1 MRQRSSYGWLE
12 LIVGILL
19 TVLGI
24 YSFFRPVDYL
34 TTLIVIYGIH
44 LALVYNTL
52 PQMVADHYDFAGNP
66 DSYGNRIGLVMEPLI
81 SIMIVVIMDLVSN
94 FPDLWNYPVKVTEE
108 NREFLYKVTLLMVSI
123 LKIIVT
129 ALLMYMG
136 LCSMY
141 SFLPPT
147 MIYVFVILLLT
158 VCFGSIFIMWRGSK

>member
-1 MRQRSSYGWLE
+1 MKRIKYISS
-12 LIVGILL
+12 LICV
-19 TVLGI
+19 V
-24 YSFFRPVDYL
+24 
-34 TTLIVIYGIH
+34 LIVIYGIH

-129 ALLMYMG
+129 ALLLYMG

>member
-1 MRQRSSYGWLE
+1 MKRIKYISS
-12 LIVGILL
+12 LICIV
-19 TVLGI
+19 
-24 YSFFRPVDYL
+24 
-34 TTLIVIYGIH
+34 LIVIYGIH

-81 SIMIVVIMDLVSN
+81 MDLVSN

-129 ALLMYMG
+129 ALLLYMG

-141 SFLPPT
+141 SFLLPT

>member
-1 MRQRSSYGWLE
+1 MKRIKYISS
-12 LIVGILL
+12 LICFV
-19 TVLGI
+19 
-24 YSFFRPVDYL
+24 
-34 TTLIVIYGIH
+34 LIVIYGIH

-52 PQMVADHYDFAGNP
+52 PQMVANHYDFAGNP

-81 SIMIVVIMDLVSN
+81 SIMIVVIMDLVLN

-129 ALLMYMG
+129 ALLLYMG

-141 SFLPPT
+141 SFLLPT